1 LVSAGLVATS
11 VEIFFRTNS
20 FQGEYKEISDALFV
34 STKVEL
40 LSEIDSLIQQ
50 RKAAQQKVPTQPS
63 STLIFPEADVDYEE
77 DILSSIR
84 EIGADAD
91 NWLTSMRRGKTYLH
105 VIALLTFILAVI
117 LFVFVGFLLFLPLSE
132 AFLFLEYFTGPIL
145 IFLGVYAARYEG
157 LVRDLD
163 KAYIEL
169 KKVHK

>member
-1 LVSAGLVATS
+1 MVSAGLITTS

-20 FQGEYKEISDALFV
+20 FQGEYKEVSDALFV

-50 RKAAQQKVPTQPS
+50 RKAAQEKAPTQPPS
-63 STLIFPEADVDYEE
+63 SLIFPEANVDYEE

-84 EIGADAD
+84 EIGAEAD
-91 NWLTSMRRGKTYLH
+91 NWLTSIQRGKTYLR
-105 VIALLTFILAVI
+105 ILA
-117 LFVFVGFLLFLPLSE
+117 LFLPLSQ
-132 AFLFLEYFTGPIL
+132 AFLFLEYFTGPIF
-145 IFLGVYAARYEG
+145 IFLAVYAARYEI

-169 KKVHK
+169 KKVRKS